1 MFAAAAAA
9 GPAPIQPIGDVGAWF
24 RKLCASTSG
33 ILYEDQFLQ
42 VGPHG
47 WLVWRPGNR
56 GWLGSQWL
64 GSQRPAAAGAA
75 AAWLLRALLDG

>member
-42 VGPHG
+42 VGLVTHSKICMLHG
-47 WLVWRPGNR
+47 CRKWV
-56 GWLGSQWL
+56 LGFTV
-64 GSQRPAAAGAA
+64 
-75 AAWLLRALLDG
+75 